1 MSGIMDMVFGSDAPQ
16 QAADTQAK
24 AATDAA
30 AISAKASTEAIAEQK
45 RQFDILQANQQPWL
59 QAGTN
64 ALNQIKTGNLENFNV
79 NTDPGAA
86 FRFNEGMKGLNATAA
101 ARGGLMS
108 GNALRAATQYGQD
121 MGSQEY
127 QNAYNRVAGIAGVG
141 QSTAN
146 NLGVAGQNY
155 ANAVGNLGMTSA
167 NNSGN
172 ALMTGAQA
180 RASAYSQPSSFNQL
194 LNTAGQA
201 ANIYGIGN
209 AAGLWGSTAAAA
221 PTAAEA
227 ALTFL

>member
-1 MSGIMDMVFGSDAPQ
+1 MDMVFGSSAPQ
-16 QAADTQAK
+16 DAANTQAQAATQAAQISADAAK
-24 AATDAA
+24 AAT
-30 AISAKASTEAIAEQK
+30 AEQT
-45 RQFDILQANQQPWL
+45 RQFDIQQANQAPWL

-64 ALNQIKTGNLENFNV
+64 ALNQIKTGNLQNFNV

-86 FRFNEGMKGLNATAA
+86 FRFSEGMKGLNATAA
-101 ARGGLMS
+101 ARGGLIS

-141 QSTAN
+141 QTTAN

-167 NNSGN
+167 NNTGN

-180 RASAYSQPSSFNQL
+180 RASAYMQPNSFNQL

-201 ANIYGIGN
+201 ANIYGAGQ

-221 PTAAEA
+221 NPMAAA
-227 ALTFL
+227 VTWL